1 VTNNR
6 DGEKPGLVLLHL
18 CVNDGEKSLFTLPAM
33 SHAAMGNFSL
43 SLLPRLITV
52 HFHLA
57 AAVSC
62 VGLKMELCFVAFWLE
77 ENLHRCRLR
86 PFRRPLAGFG
96 ALFARTMNDPR
107 LGNR

>member
-1 VTNNR
+1 
-6 DGEKPGLVLLHL
+6 
-18 CVNDGEKSLFTLPAM
+18 
-33 SHAAMGNFSL
+33 MGNFSL

-62 VGLKMELCFVAFWLE
+62 VGLKMELCFEAFWLE
-77 ENLHRCRLR
+77 EKIFGGCRLR
-86 PFRRPLAGFG
+86 PFGRPLVGFG
-96 ALFARTMNDPR
+96 ALSARTMNDPC